1 MPPHDFW
8 KWLKKEGRFIWL
20 LASAIPLLGF
30 SSKEIIPSVNRF
42 IATHDG
48 AFEMAVQLLHAS
60 IVLIV
65 IVMIP
70 RYPVFTN
77 VKVYPRASERLA
89 SFRLDWIVLW
99 IAIFSFYAVM
109 SLRAASRVFPG
120 TAMNSPGAID
130 RYWFFVQNL
139 VMNFSA
145 VYFLFCYLNLAE
157 PSGPHEHDM
166 KLASSIRLLAI
177 KEKRRYIWLLFVTLT
192 FANMLCTLGLNTYHG
207 ARVAF
212 MIICGLASGVGLALL
227 TGRFESRYINAPRFV
242 LAALYVY
249 AVNQS
254 LYAFYDVRISG
265 AEGELRPYISLLLL
279 PLKLILFAFVS
290 WLMKSGTLLFY
301 LTQVPDMD
309 AKIKDEWEQFRTNA
323 HLKIENNSDDK
334 HAAAAH
340 V

>member
-8 KWLKKEGRFIWL
+8 KWLKKEGRFVWL
-20 LASAIPLLGF
+20 LASVVPLLGF

-42 IATHDG
+42 ISTHDG
-48 AFEMAVQLLHAS
+48 AFDMAVQLLHAF

-70 RYPVFTN
+70 RYSIFTN
-77 VKVYPRASERLA
+77 VEVYPQASERLA

-99 IAIFSFYAVM
+99 IGIFCFYAVL
-109 SLRAASRVFPG
+109 SLKAASRVFPG
-120 TAMNSPGAID
+120 PVMNSASAID

-145 VYFLFCYLNLAE
+145 TYFLFCYLNLAE

-166 KLASSIRLLAI
+166 QLAPNIRLLAI
-177 KEKRRYIWLLFVTLT
+177 NEKRRYIWLLFVTLT
-192 FANMLCTLGLNTYHG
+192 FANMLCTLGLSAYHG
-207 ARVAF
+207 ARVTF
-212 MIICGLASGVGLALL
+212 MIICGVASGVGLALL

-254 LYAFYDVRISG
+254 LYGFYDVRISG
-265 AEGELRPYISLLLL
+265 TEGELRPYISLLLL

-290 WLMKSGTLLFY
+290 WLMKNGGLLFY

-309 AKIKDEWEQFRTNA
+309 IKIKDEWEQFRTKA
-323 HLKIENNSDDK
+323 HLKIENNPDDK
-334 HAAAAH
+334 RAASAH